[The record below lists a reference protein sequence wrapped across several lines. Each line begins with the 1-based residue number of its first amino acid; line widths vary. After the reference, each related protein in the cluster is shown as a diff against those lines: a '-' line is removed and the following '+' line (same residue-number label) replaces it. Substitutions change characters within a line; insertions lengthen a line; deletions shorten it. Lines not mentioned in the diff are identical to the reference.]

1 MMPSTTVRWTLAGLI
16 QLVAASSSAVGQVI
30 AYEGFNYSAGTNLNG
45 LNGGTGW
52 GNAWSEPSFGTGNQ
66 NDLVPETIQAG
77 SLTFGSLSTTGN
89 RVVTGGRFSYDI
101 RNLGTALG
109 AAGTT
114 RYASFLL
121 RRDTV
126 GPDPVNNGPDYGGL
140 VFGDE
145 NNPNSLFVGKPG
157 GGTLGNYALE
167 NGVGNGQVSTS
178 RPEVLGTTALL
189 VVRFDF
195 TAGNDTFRLYVNPTP
210 GGTEPSVAD
219 ATKTDLNISSLIG
232 VSISTGASAAWS
244 VDEIRLGNTFAD
256 VVAPVPEPS
265 SIALLLTGALA
276 ALWHYRRSV
285 HRPHLHSRIV
295 AA

>member
-1 MMPSTTVRWTLAGLI
+1 MLRCIGVGLVM
-16 QLVAASSSAVGQVI
+16 LVASSPAVGQVI
-30 AYEGFNYSAGTNLNG
+30 AYDGFNYAAGTNLNG

-52 GNAWSEPSFGTGNQ
+52 ANAWSEPNFGTGNP
-66 NDLVPETIQAG
+66 NDNVPETIQAG
-77 SLTFGSLSTTGN
+77 SLSFGSLATSGN

-126 GPDPVNNGPDYGGL
+126 GPDPGNNGPDYGGL

-157 GGTLGNYALE
+157 GGTLANYALE
-167 NGVGNGQVSTS
+167 NGNGNGQVSST

-210 GGTEPSVAD
+210 GEIEPSVAD
-219 ATKTDLNISSLIG
+219 ATKTDLNIASLVG
-232 VSISTGASAAWS
+232 VSISTGAAATWS
-244 VDEIRLGNTFAD
+244 VDEIRVGNTFLD
-256 VVAPVPEPS
+256 VVAPVPEPGS
-265 SIALLLTGALA
+265 VALLLTGGLA
-276 ALWHYRRSV
+276 ALWHGRRSRRRETARFTETRSV
-285 HRPHLHSRIV
+285 P
-295 AA
+295 